1 MSLLIDYTNIQTE
14 LGIRAKVSST
24 YPASPGLRNY
34 SVTIP
39 NMPGAHDMG
48 ADLEPFGMDLRC
60 NVLEESHI
68 DLQFTARELKAM
80 LFDQY
85 GKPKTVKLAFQF
97 EKEKFY
103 WIRVQSSISLER
115 LVPMGKFTIPVI
127 AYDPFLYARDYAED
141 IVWGSETID
150 FQDNYLLGHEGATP
164 QTNVTGSTTLDY
176 YVDGLALKPYITIS
190 GSANNLTITNNGQ
203 VLTFPNFTN
212 AEWVLDCEEYE
223 VYKNGA
229 LDYDSIKLRDFWL
242 YEGNNS
248 VAIDGDNINITI
260 SMKYRDR
267 YL

>member
-1 MSLLIDYTNIQTE
+1 MIILDGEYT
-14 LGIRAKVSST
+14 LKDF
-24 YPASPGLRNY
+24 GL
-34 SVTIP
+34 
-39 NMPGAHDMG
+39 
-48 ADLEPFGMDLRC
+48 
-60 NVLEESHI
+60 I
-68 DLQFTARELKAM
+68 DLQEQEHPLTPDFTNQTFQASGSDEI
-80 LFDQY
+80 LFMDSQME
-85 GKPKTVKLAFQF
+85 GKPFYIPIGMVEYNRNVKQQKMREFARFWFDEFNKPREVKLSYDY

-103 WIRVQSSISLER
+103 TVRIRESLNPER
-115 LVPMGKFTIPVI
+115 LVNASRFVLRLM
-127 AYDPFLYARDYAED
+127 AYDGFSYTEEYAED

-164 QTNVTGSTTLDY
+164 QTNVTGPTTLDY
-176 YVDGLALKPYITIS
+176 YVDGLAVKPYITIS
-190 GSANNLTITNNGQ
+190 GSANNLSLTNNGQ

-212 AEWVLDCEEYE
+212 ADWVIDCEEYE

-229 LDYDSIKLRDFWL
+229 LEYDSIKLRDFWL